1 MDRLSDGGMRKIC
14 ASSVLAHDMEAQAI
28 LNGQRGKIA
37 TFENGWWSAACDA
50 LGRAYGTLPIAADP
64 GTNSYAPGLG
74 ERLAHGAKLT
84 AGDSGATGCD
94 LLLDNGGTG
103 LAFVA
108 NPGAPDTL
116 ACFHEQI
123 GAPLCSHF
131 IDPIVTA
138 FQGLDWVVLWQA
150 LQSTSWIKAIWDKA
164 QAREL
169 LAFRVPGVTH
179 LPMAAPDRAYDRSP
193 LDARACAPV
202 VSFVGGQNS
211 TYFTGG
217 ASVPTSALLPA
228 MVSSALRAGAA
239 SSGWKPNGSFL
250 DAYYHHYGFANP
262 PGAADDL
269 GAITEKARAYFAAKL
284 HFNASLT
291 IANRDRWIIFL
302 KRALGDRFRL
312 IGSGWKESYGLPSEP
327 PLPGRD
333 DYFRHFREVAINLNL
348 VSGNAESG
356 LNMRHF
362 EITAS
367 GGFMLCY
374 DQPEI
379 HELFAPG
386 RECAVFRDECDLL
399 EKIDYYLARP
409 DERAEIAAAGQRRT
423 LSQHLYRHRLRS
435 LLRIV
440 EPADLPVRY
449 SSSSWMEDLPKIVPR
464 PRVIVDGGAN
474 VGQTARALRKL
485 FPAAKIVSFEPVTH
499 CFEALEAAAREIG
512 VCAVRAALS
521 DRDGTAQI
529 NLTASPECH
538 SLLGYEEG
546 NPCDRFTWE
555 VGTEEVDT
563 VRLDTWVERSEIE
576 IDAIDVIKLDLQGA
590 ELMALRGA
598 PRVLERARVVIAE
611 VSHVPL
617 YDGSPL
623 LPDIDDF
630 MGSSGFHRAA
640 IYPSDQ
646 PHHWGE
652 AMYVRQ
658 TSEASHVPPPAPRSD
673 HTPARA

>member
-1 MDRLSDGGMRKIC
+1 
-14 ASSVLAHDMEAQAI
+14 MEARI
-28 LNGQRGKIA
+28 TLDTKRSNIA
-37 TFENGWWSAACDA
+37 TFSDGWWPAACDA
-50 LGRAYGTLPIAADP
+50 LGRPHRTLPIAAEP

-74 ERLAHGAKLT
+74 ERLAHGTKLV
-84 AGDSGATGCD
+84 AGDFDAARCD

-103 LAFVA
+103 LAFVS
-108 NPGAPDTL
+108 NPSLPDAL
-116 ACFHEQI
+116 ACLHEQI

-138 FQGLDWVVLWQA
+138 FQGLDWGVLWQA
-150 LQSTSWIKAIWDKA
+150 LQSPSWIKAVWDKA

-193 LDARACAPV
+193 LQARACAPV

-217 ASVPTSALLPA
+217 ASVPTSALLPSI
-228 MVSSALRAGAA
+228 VSTERRAGAA
-239 SSGWKPNGSFL
+239 RSEWNQNGSFL
-250 DAYYHHYGFANP
+250 DAFHNQYGFAEP
-262 PGAADDL
+262 PNASDDL
-269 GAITEKARAYFAAKL
+269 GALAEKARAYFAAKL
-284 HFNASLT
+284 HFNASLM
-291 IANRDRWIIFL
+291 IANRDRWVIFL

-312 IGSGWKESYGLPSEP
+312 IGRGWQESYGLPSEP
-327 PLPGRD
+327 QLAGGEA
-333 DYFRHFREVAINLNL
+333 YFRHFREVAINLNL

-362 EITAS
+362 EITAA

-374 DQPEI
+374 EQPEL
-379 HELFAPG
+379 HELFTPG
-386 RECAVFRDECDLL
+386 QECAVFRNERDLL
-399 EKIDYYLARP
+399 EKIEYYMARP
-409 DERAEIAAAGQRRT
+409 EERAEIAAAGQRRT
-423 LSQHLYRHRLRS
+423 LSQHLYSHRLRS

-440 EPADLPVRY
+440 EPANAPVQY
-449 SSSSWMEDLPKIVPR
+449 SASSWMEDLPKIVPN

-474 VGQTARALRKL
+474 VGQTARALRQL
-485 FPAAKIVSFEPVTH
+485 FPAAKIVSFEPVRR
-499 CFEALEAAAREIG
+499 CYESLETVAREIG
-512 VCAVRAALS
+512 AVAVRAALS
-521 DRDGTAQI
+521 DRDGRTQI
-529 NLTASPECH
+529 NLTASSECN

-555 VGTEEVDT
+555 VGTEEVDV
-563 VRLDTWVERSEIE
+563 VRLDSWVDQSELSN
-576 IDAIDVIKLDLQGA
+576 DTIDVIKLDLQGA

-598 PRVLERARVVIAE
+598 RRVLECVRVVIAE

-617 YDGSPL
+617 YAGSPL
-623 LPDIDDF
+623 LPDIDAF
-630 MGSSGFHRAA
+630 MASSGFTRAA

-652 AMYVRQ
+652 AMYVKQ
-658 TSEASHVPPPAPRSD
+658 ALEARHVSPPAPRSD
-673 HTPARA
+673 HAAARA